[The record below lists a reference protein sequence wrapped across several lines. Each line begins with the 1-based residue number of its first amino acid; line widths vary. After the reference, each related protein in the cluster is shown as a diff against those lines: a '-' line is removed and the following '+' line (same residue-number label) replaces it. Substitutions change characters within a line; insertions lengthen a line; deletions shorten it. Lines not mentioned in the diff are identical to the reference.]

1 MISLLS
7 TRCTNALRTTSFFS
21 GHKTKEIQMKVKVL
35 NQEGKETG
43 REIELSD
50 AIFGAEPND
59 HAIWLAVRQHQAALH
74 QGTHKAKERWEIART
89 TKKAFRQ
96 KGTGGARR
104 GDMKSPLVRGGARV
118 FGPKPHSY
126 DFKINKKVK
135 DLAKISA
142 FAHKVKAGNLI
153 VVDNLS
159 VSEAKTKSFVAILK
173 SLNLSDIK
181 SLVLVNEENNNLFLS
196 SRNIAKTNVMPA
208 TQVGIFDVMDAK
220 KVVLTEGAIK
230 ALEANFTNN

>member
-1 MISLLS
+1 
-7 TRCTNALRTTSFFS
+7 
-21 GHKTKEIQMKVKVL
+21 MKVKVL

-50 AIFGAEPND
+50 SIFGIEPND
-59 HAIWLAVRQHQAALH
+59 HAVWLSVRQHQAALH
-74 QGTHKAKERWEIART
+74 QGTHKAKERWEISRT

-135 DLAKISA
+135 DIAKKSA
-142 FAHKVKAGNLI
+142 FAYKAQESNII

-159 VSEAKTKSFVAILK
+159 LSSPKTKDFVAILK
-173 SLNLSDIK
+173 NLNVSDVR
-181 SLVLVNEENNNLFLS
+181 SLVLIGEANQNVFLS
-196 SRNIAKTNVMPA
+196 SRNIPKTSVIEA
-208 TQVGIFDVMDAK
+208 TQAGIFEVMNAK
-220 KVVLTEGAIK
+220 KIIITEVAVK
-230 ALEANFTNN
+230 ELEANLSNN

>member
-1 MISLLS
+1 
-7 TRCTNALRTTSFFS
+7 
-21 GHKTKEIQMKVKVL
+21 MKVKVF
-35 NQEGKETG
+35 NQQGKETG

-50 AIFGAEPND
+50 EIFGAEPND

-74 QGTHKAKERWEIART
+74 QGTHKAKERWEISRT

-135 DLAKISA
+135 DVAKKSA
-142 FAHKVKAGNLI
+142 FAHKVKDGNFI
-153 VVDNLS
+153 VVDTLN
-159 VSEAKTKSFVAILK
+159 VGAPKTKDFIAILK
-173 SLNLSDIK
+173 SLNVSDIK
-181 SLVLVNEENNNLFLS
+181 SLVLIHEGSENVFLS
-196 SRNIAKTNVMPA
+196 ARNIAKTNVLQA
-208 TQVGIFDVMDAK
+208 SQAGIFDVMSAK
-220 KVVLTEGAIK
+220 KVVITEGALK
-230 ALEANFTNN
+230 ELEANLTNN

>member
-1 MISLLS
+1 
-7 TRCTNALRTTSFFS
+7 
-21 GHKTKEIQMKVKVL
+21 MKIKVL
-35 NQEGKETG
+35 TQEGKETG

-50 AIFGAEPND
+50 SIFGIEPND
-59 HAIWLAVRQHQAALH
+59 HAVWLAVRQHQAALH
-74 QGTHKAKERWEIART
+74 QGTHKSKERWEISRT

-135 DLAKISA
+135 DLAKKSA
-142 FAHKVKAGNLI
+142 FAYKAKDGNII

-159 VSEAKTKSFVAILK
+159 LAAPKTKDFTAILK
-173 SLNLSDIK
+173 NLNIAGAK
-181 SLVLVNEENNNLFLS
+181 SLVLINEENKNIFLS
-196 SRNIAKTNVMPA
+196 SRNIAKTNVIEA
-208 TQVGIFDVMDAK
+208 SQAGIFDVMNAA
-220 KVVLTEGAIK
+220 KVVLTEGAVK
-230 ALEANFTNN
+230 ELEANLTNN

>member
-1 MISLLS
+1 
-7 TRCTNALRTTSFFS
+7 
-21 GHKTKEIQMKVKVL
+21 MKVKVL
-35 NQEGKETG
+35 NQQGKETG

-74 QGTHKAKERWEIART
+74 QGTHKSKERWEISRT

-118 FGPKPHSY
+118 FGPRPHSY

-135 DLAKISA
+135 DIARKSA
-142 FAHKVKAGNLI
+142 FAYKAKESNII
-153 VVDNLS
+153 VIDNLTLS
-159 VSEAKTKSFVAILK
+159 GPKTKDFISILK
-173 SLNLSDIK
+173 GLNVSDVK
-181 SLVLVNEENNNLFLS
+181 SLILIGEANENVFLS
-196 SRNIAKTNVMPA
+196 SRNIPKTSVIEA
-208 TQVGIFDVMDAK
+208 TQVGIYDVMNAN
-220 KVVLTEGAIK
+220 KVIFTEAAIK
-230 ALEANFTNN
+230 ELEANFSNN

>member
-1 MISLLS
+1 
-7 TRCTNALRTTSFFS
+7 
-21 GHKTKEIQMKVKVL
+21 MKVKVL

-135 DLAKISA
+135 DVAKKSA
-142 FAHKVKAGNLI
+142 FAHKIKDGNLI
-153 VVDNLS
+153 VVDSLS
-159 VSEAKTKSFVAILK
+159 VAAPKTKDFVAILK
-173 SLNLSDIK
+173 NLNVSDVK
-181 SLVLVNEENNNLFLS
+181 SLILINDSSANVFLS
-196 SRNIAKTNVMPA
+196 SRNIRKVNVLPA
-208 TQVGIFDVMDAK
+208 GQAGIFDVMDAK
-220 KVVLTEGAIK
+220 KVILTEDAIK
-230 ALEANFTNN
+230 ELEANFTNN

>member
-1 MISLLS
+1 
-7 TRCTNALRTTSFFS
+7 
-21 GHKTKEIQMKVKVL
+21 MKVKVL
-35 NQEGKETG
+35 NQLGKETG

-50 AIFGAEPND
+50 EIFGSEPND

-74 QGTHKAKERWEIART
+74 QGTHKAKERWEISRT

-135 DLAKISA
+135 DVAKISA
-142 FAHKVKAGNLI
+142 LAHKVKDGNLI
-153 VVDNLS
+153 VIDTFS
-159 VSEAKTKSFVAILK
+159 VSAPKTKDFVAILK
-173 SLNLSDIK
+173 NLNVSGVK
-181 SLVLVNEENNNLFLS
+181 SLVLITEGNDNVFLS
-196 SRNIAKTNVMPA
+196 SRNIAKTNVLPA
-208 TQVGIFDVMDAK
+208 SQAGIFDVMDAK
-220 KVVLTEGAIK
+220 KLILTESAVK
-230 ALEANFTNN
+230 ELEANFNNN